1 MERIGFIGVYD
12 KTDLLINIA
21 KILTMLDKKV
31 LLIDSTVT
39 QKAKYIVPTITP
51 TTSYVTNFEEIDV
64 AVGFKNITQIKEY
77 LGIEELTYDIALID
91 VDTSKE
97 LEEFELANAKKN
109 FFVTSFDVYSL
120 KKGLEI
126 FAGLNHN
133 LNLIKVLFS
142 IEMLREEEEYL
153 DFLASDYKSIWS
165 DYKIYFQMENGD
177 LSAMMENQR
186 TQRIK
191 FKKLSAQYKDG
202 LLVIVQQI
210 LENASEGSIRKIIK
224 NIEKGV

>member
-1 MERIGFIGVYD
+1 MEKIGFIGVYD

-31 LLIDSTVT
+31 LLIDSTIT

-51 TTSYVTNFEEIDV
+51 TTSYVTSFEEIDV
-64 AVGFKNITQIKEY
+64 AVGFRNLTQIKEY
-77 LGIEELTYDIALID
+77 LGVEELAYDIALID
-91 VDTSKE
+91 VDTPKE
-97 LEEFELANAKKN
+97 MEEYELTNAKKN

-126 FAGLNHN
+126 LSGLNQN

-153 DFLASDYKSIWS
+153 DFLASDYKIIWS

-186 TQRIK
+186 TQRKKI
-191 FKKLSAQYKDG
+191 KKLSAQYKDG

>member
-1 MERIGFIGVYD
+1 MEKIGFIGVYD

-31 LLIDSTVT
+31 LLIDSTIT

-51 TTSYVTNFEEIDV
+51 TTSYVTSFEEIDV
-64 AVGFKNITQIKEY
+64 AVGFRNLTQIKEY
-77 LGIEELTYDIALID
+77 LGVEELAYDIALID
-91 VDTSKE
+91 VDTPKE
-97 LEEFELANAKKN
+97 MEEYELTNAKKN

-126 FAGLNHN
+126 LSGLNQN

-153 DFLASDYKSIWS
+153 DFLASDYKIIWS

>member
-51 TTSYVTNFEEIDV
+51 TTSYVTSFEEIDV
-64 AVGFKNITQIKEY
+64 AVGFKNLEQIKEY
-77 LGIEELTYDIALID
+77 LGTEELTYDIALID

-97 LEEFELANAKKN
+97 LEEFELTNAKKN

-126 FAGLNHN
+126 LSGLNQN

-153 DFLASDYKSIWS
+153 DFLASDYKIIWS